1 MCPNGGPSLRL
12 KTNGV
17 PGRKEPLTSPGVVL
31 TRRMAMDGR
40 DYTEGGLTVPSFK
53 ELSAEEIRRILD
65 ARTEKGEKL
74 YEDILTPLV
83 EKEDRL
89 FETASCP
96 KCHSGATRKVIN
108 THRPFV
114 SGSPLPNMIARCVAC
129 GTEFDPKTGLIT
141 LANLI
146 DE

>member
-1 MCPNGGPSLRL
+1 
-12 KTNGV
+12 
-17 PGRKEPLTSPGVVL
+17 
-31 TRRMAMDGR
+31 MAMDGR

-53 ELSAEEIRRILD
+53 ELSADEIRRILD

-74 YEDILTPLV
+74 YEDVLTPLV

-89 FETASCP
+89 FESASCP
-96 KCHSGATRKVIN
+96 KCHTGPTRKVLN

-114 SGSPLPNMIARCVAC
+114 PGSPLPNMIARCVAC

-141 LANLI
+141 LANLTG
-146 DE
+146 E